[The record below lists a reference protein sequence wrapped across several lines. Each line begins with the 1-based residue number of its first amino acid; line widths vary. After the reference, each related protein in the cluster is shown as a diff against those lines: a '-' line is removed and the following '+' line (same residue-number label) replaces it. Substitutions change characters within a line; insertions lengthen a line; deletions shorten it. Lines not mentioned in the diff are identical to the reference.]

1 MPLFNL
7 LEKFN
12 GEKPFEKIAKGGES
26 REIRRSLDGGVE
38 RVCITC
44 SIIQQVLIT
53 CMRLMRT
60 SPVSHHRLS
69 QTTSADLL

>member
-26 REIRRSLDGGVE
+26 REIRRSLRGVVE
-38 RVCITC
+38 GVFIIVHQALHYLAGLDHVHAC
-44 SIIQQVLIT
+44 S
-53 CMRLMRT
+53 
-60 SPVSHHRLS
+60 
-69 QTTSADLL
+69 